1 MSRFTGRWPSI
12 PKFPTGASNPPGHG
26 QGGSKLTQF
35 LSKGQGGEAARI
47 QKEYTKQ
54 ALGTFSG
61 GIMDLAQAAETGIA
75 SLPTVPVGEATSSES
90 MEDIIGPPPPPF
102 DMEWEIVKANN
113 NTQNAEDSVLYNR
126 APPSP
131 TIFEIMQNKGFN
143 SLDEVINKNKTA
155 IKNRNKG
162 NVLQEGQFVSA
173 RPNLDIKRSTGGL
186 QDGVTLLSVH
196 DASKPG
202 KPLGNV
208 LKNTAAI
215 TLEDAEF
222 ILMHTPQ
229 MRVASGEPKSVFSGV
244 KGFLK
249 NDHETDE
256 GVNRN
261 GIVAKFN
268 PFIQHFYMTEDGRAV
283 KSAEEVTVENNK
295 VFLRGRIT
303 YYNEDEIK
311 KIEDTRRKRAK
322 KVTDKDLRSF
332 VQSKVN
338 PTRFAHG
345 GFVDK
350 PLYDSPRMVSY

>member
-1 MSRFTGRWPSI
+1 MARGWI
-12 PKFPTGASNPPGHG
+12 PPGGVKLPPTKLPPGAHPHTPNIGGGSNPPGRSG
-26 QGGSKLTQF
+26 QR
-35 LSKGQGGEAARI
+35 GQSVWDKWREEAAAR
-47 QKEYTKQ
+47 QWKAAQ
-54 ALGTFSG
+54 DAAG
-61 GIMDLAQAAETGIA
+61 GIADLAQAAETGIA
-75 SLPTVPVGEATSSES
+75 SLPTVN
-90 MEDIIGPPPPPF
+90 MEDIIGLPPSPF
-102 DMEWEIVKANN
+102 DMEWETVKANN

-126 APPSP
+126 APPSS

-162 NVLQEGQFVSA
+162 NVLQEGQLVSA
-173 RPNLDIKRSTGGL
+173 RPNLDIKRSTGGEK
-186 QDGVTLLSVH
+186 DGVTLLSVH

-215 TLEDAEF
+215 TLKNAKF

-229 MRVASGEPKSVFSGV
+229 MRVASGEHKRVFSGV

-249 NDHETDE
+249 NDHEIDE

-311 KIEDTRRKRAK
+311 KIEDTRRKRAEE
-322 KVTDKDLRSF
+322 VTDKDLGPF
-332 VQSKVN
+332 VESKIN
-338 PTRFAHG
+338 PTRFTHG

-350 PLYDSPRMVSY
+350 PLYERNF